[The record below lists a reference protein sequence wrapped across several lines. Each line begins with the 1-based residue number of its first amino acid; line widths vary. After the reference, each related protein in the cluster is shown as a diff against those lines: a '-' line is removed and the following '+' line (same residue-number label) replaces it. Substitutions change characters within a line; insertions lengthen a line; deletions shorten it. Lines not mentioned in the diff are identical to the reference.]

1 MRKRLILGC
10 TLGIFAIAASTLLLS
25 IDTNQFK
32 SLIADRI
39 KSKTGQTL
47 TIQGALQWRF
57 SYGLYLQA
65 GETSLTSPAGYRDP
79 YIIQAKS
86 ISLEVDLFSLLSKQ
100 LVINNLQLNGVTAV
114 LEIAANGTSNWDAL
128 ARDDLSAENNPY
140 QQNTFSPDLPISS
153 PVISQNTTPQKN
165 TWDIVLRQITV
176 NNSQLIW
183 RKAANSVVF
192 NQLNIALGNATHGVF
207 PLQLSSS
214 IALPRDTAAIN
225 YQGKLSLSENLNDIS
240 LTNNNLEITLINNT
254 AEGGTE
260 NKITS
265 TFLADLNRREGKV
278 VLRDVRVD
286 SPIAQVSGEVIA
298 KTKPAPG
305 FIDININSP
314 YLDLDT
320 LLPLWK
326 DVVERA
332 DQPDNAVYLGQSGN
346 TAISIE
352 ATSEIAE
359 LNSDNILDKSSDNTR
374 KQNSLYY
381 LDGFATLRVNKVHW
395 RKHTFDDVSL
405 DATIQQGIAAID
417 QFSMTGLGG
426 LLQATGTVN
435 LLTEP
440 KIFEILPV
448 LTHIQLSS
456 LLNWLNSGIDARG
469 VLNMSGKWLFEGWPN
484 IDSSR
489 GFVTLLLRD
498 VDFEGVNLPYLLSS
512 SIARAKGQSV
522 ASESVAYQ
530 THLDKMAIDLN
541 INQGKLKIAR
551 MNASANKLSLNATGN
566 INLLTKQCDLTL
578 NNRIQ
583 TANNDVPF
591 VDVPLYVY
599 GSLNDLRYRVDIVS
613 IVKQQIRANKQKLRD
628 KLEKQGILRRDE
640 IDEINAL

>member
-1 MRKRLILGC
+1 M
-10 TLGIFAIAASTLLLS
+10 IAAYTLLLS

-86 ISLEVDLFSLLSKQ
+86 ISLEVGLLPLLSKQ
-100 LVINNLQLNGVTAV
+100 LVIKNLQLEGAKAV
-114 LEIAANGTSNWDAL
+114 LEISASGTSNWDAL
-128 ARDDLSAENNPY
+128 ARDDLSTENKPY
-140 QQNTFSPDLPISS
+140 QQNTFSPKLPILSS
-153 PVISQNTTPQKN
+153 VISQNTTSSKN
-165 TWDIVLRQITV
+165 TGSDWDIVLRQITV

-214 IALPRDTAAIN
+214 IALPRDTALIN

-254 AEGGTE
+254 ADRGTE

-265 TFLADLNRREGKV
+265 TFLADLNRKEGKL
-278 VLRDVRVD
+278 VLRNVRVD
-286 SPIAQVSGEVIA
+286 SPIAQISGEAIA

-332 DQPDNAVYLGQSGN
+332 DQPDNSAYLGENRN
-346 TAISIE
+346 TSISTE
-352 ATSEIAE
+352 VTSEIAE
-359 LNSDNILDKSSDNTR
+359 LNSDNILDKSSDNSR

-395 RKHTFDDVSL
+395 RKHTFNDVSL
-405 DATIQQGIAAID
+405 DATIQQGIAEID
-417 QFSMTGLGG
+417 RFSMTGLGG

-435 LLTEP
+435 LLNEP
-440 KIFEILPV
+440 KTFEILPV

-456 LLNWLNSGIDARG
+456 LLNWLNSGVDARG

-489 GFVTLLLRD
+489 
-498 VDFEGVNLPYLLSS
+498 
-512 SIARAKGQSV
+512 
-522 ASESVAYQ
+522 
-530 THLDKMAIDLN
+530 
-541 INQGKLKIAR
+541 
-551 MNASANKLSLNATGN
+551 
-566 INLLTKQCDLTL
+566 
-578 NNRIQ
+578 
-583 TANNDVPF
+583 
-591 VDVPLYVY
+591 
-599 GSLNDLRYRVDIVS
+599 
-613 IVKQQIRANKQKLRD
+613 
-628 KLEKQGILRRDE
+628 
-640 IDEINAL
+640 